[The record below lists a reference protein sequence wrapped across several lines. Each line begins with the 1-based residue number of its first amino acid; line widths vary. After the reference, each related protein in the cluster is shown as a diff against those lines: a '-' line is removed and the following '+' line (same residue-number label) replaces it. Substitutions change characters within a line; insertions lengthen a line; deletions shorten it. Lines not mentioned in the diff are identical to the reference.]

1 MPDFPTAL
9 KLMEKN
15 DLGYLY
21 MLLMVWS
28 GTAIAIYLVDRRGW
42 ARSVFKWSAP
52 AAVPLAAAVI
62 NPLAGLL
69 AAGAA
74 LATRI
79 RISLVNPLPYI
90 VGLAAILR
98 IPAIFGS
105 LWFDETFTSRLIN
118 LPGANFWPAIMADV
132 HPPLYYLLL
141 KPLAFLDSPAL
152 LRVTSLLVGLWGIV
166 LVHRLVKALG
176 LGDNVANMTALL
188 WALMP
193 AHIYYSTEL
202 RSYALMVNL
211 VLAMMLAILQ
221 DRPGRFTVWL
231 ASIVWIHNAGIFY
244 AGVFGLAALTMNWNR
259 RWLKAVLVGGA
270 IGALWI
276 PFMLAQAANVAQ
288 DHWAYINAG
297 MVFWPIT
304 TMTIGNQGDFAGL
317 TIVVVA
323 AITLLALVRMH
334 PYLLFTGRGLLLLAA
349 MFAVPVIEIVLS
361 LIWRPTYIW
370 RHMLPCALL
379 LTIPWAYLLVK
390 TPRARLVFAPT
401 LALALIGLYTYW
413 LPQARPD
420 FRAWLAESC
429 PGARLAYA
437 TSINAAFIMSENSAM
452 TVTIWPGAWDN
463 GRSINMADVPKFG
476 YGVTPL
482 PHQACIL
489 QIEVPGSQQAER
501 DYLATLDIELVAA
514 YRVADWAVYY
524 VWREAA

>member
-21 MLLMVWS
+21 LLLMVWVAAS
-28 GTAIAIYLVDRRGW
+28 IGLYLADRRAW
-42 ARSVFKWSAP
+42 FRRVLRVTVP
-52 AAVPLAAAVI
+52 AAVPVAAFVLNPLSGILAAVAAV
-62 NPLAGLL
+62 
-69 AAGAA
+69 
-74 LATRI
+74 ATRV
-79 RISLVNPLPYI
+79 RVSVSNPLPYI
-90 VGLAAILR
+90 IALAAIAR
-98 IPAIFGS
+98 FPAMFGS
-105 LWFDETFTSRLIN
+105 LWFDEAFTSRLIT
-118 LPGANFWPAIMADV
+118 LPGGLSWPTILADV
-132 HPPLYYLLL
+132 HPPLYYALL
-141 KPLAFLDSPAL
+141 KPLAFVDDAAL
-152 LRVTSLLVGLWGIV
+152 LRITSLLVGLWGIV
-166 LVHRLVKALG
+166 LVHRLVRVLG
-176 LGDNVANMTALL
+176 LGDNVANITALL

-193 AHIYYSTEL
+193 AHIYYSSEL
-202 RSYALMVNL
+202 RSYALLVNL
-211 VLAMMLAILQ
+211 VLALMLAILQ
-221 DRPGRFTVWL
+221 DRPGRFTIWLAAIVWL
-231 ASIVWIHNAGIFY
+231 HNAGIFY
-244 AGVFGLAALTMNWNR
+244 AALFALAALGMRGRPWIR
-259 RWLKAVLVGGA
+259 PVLIGCAV
-270 IGALWI
+270 GALWL
-276 PFMLAQAANVAQ
+276 PFMLLQAQNVGA
-288 DHWAYINAG
+288 DHWAYINLG
-297 MVFWPIT
+297 MIFWPLT
-304 TMTIGNQGDFAGL
+304 AMTVGAGGEFAGL
-317 TIVVVA
+317 VVVVVA
-323 AITLLALVRMH
+323 AITLLSLVAMH
-334 PYLLFTGRGLLLLAA
+334 EYLLFTGRGLLLLAA
-349 MFAVPVIEIVLS
+349 IFAVPLMEVALS
-361 LIWRPTYIW
+361 ITWRPTYIW
-370 RHMLPCALL
+370 RHMLPSALL
-379 LTIPWAYLLVK
+379 LTIPWAYLLA
-390 TPRARLVFAPT
+390 RSRLARLAVAPA